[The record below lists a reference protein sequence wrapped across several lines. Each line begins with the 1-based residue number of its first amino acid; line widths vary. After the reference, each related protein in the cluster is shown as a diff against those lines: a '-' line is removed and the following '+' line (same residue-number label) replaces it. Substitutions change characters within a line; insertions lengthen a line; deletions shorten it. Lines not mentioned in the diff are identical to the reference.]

1 MKGIEIIDIIVKIK
15 KLRIS
20 NDEFEIVL
28 RFLEVDSN
36 LNFRKTRNFFHE
48 DFVIKIKYLF
58 NFLNENIDDLRLF
71 NFFLKNKKVLNS
83 LKLDFLYHNIYI

>member
-1 MKGIEIIDIIVKIK
+1 MKGIEIIDIIVKNK
-15 KLRIS
+15 KSKIS
-20 NDEFEIVL
+20 NNEFDIVL

-48 DFVIKIKYLF
+48 DFVTKIKYLF
-58 NFLNENIDDLRLF
+58 NFLNENINDLRLF

-83 LKLDFLYHNIYI
+83 LKLDFLYHKIHI

>member
-1 MKGIEIIDIIVKIK
+1 MNKLLIILLFLILNVINSNRVRIYERIE
-15 KLRIS
+15 
-20 NDEFEIVL
+20 
-28 RFLEVDSN
+28 
-36 LNFRKTRNFFHE
+36 RNYVAE
-48 DFVIKIKYLF
+48 KVF

>member
-1 MKGIEIIDIIVKIK
+1 MKGIEIIDLIVKNK
-15 KLRIS
+15 KSTIL

-36 LNFRKTRNFFHE
+36 SNFRKTRNFFQE
-48 DFVIKIKYLF
+48 DFLIKIKYLF
-58 NFLNENIDDLRLF
+58 NFLNENINDLRLF

-83 LKLDFLYHNIYI
+83 LKLDFLYPKIPL